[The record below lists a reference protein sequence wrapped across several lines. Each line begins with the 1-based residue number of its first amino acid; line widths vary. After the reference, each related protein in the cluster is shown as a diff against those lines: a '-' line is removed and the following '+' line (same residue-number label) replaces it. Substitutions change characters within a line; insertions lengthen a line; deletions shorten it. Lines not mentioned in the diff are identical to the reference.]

1 MHRRVQ
7 AEDARAEGPGRSLA
21 YLNGIGV
28 ERVKFLGGKRARVL
42 RGKGIRS
49 VTDVLLHVP
58 RRYIDRSRR
67 VNLEEVEEGAEATV
81 IGRVNR
87 VSMRRPRRGM
97 VIVEAVI
104 SDGAGAL
111 RAVWFNQPYQA
122 RRLDRGVE
130 VALSGKIERYR
141 GRLQINSPSVFL
153 LDSAHES
160 LAVGRVV
167 PVHPAVGEVGPSF
180 MRLGVHNALKRSRPV
195 ADPLPAEMRRR
206 NRLIDR
212 DRALASIHFP
222 ESMTEIEPARR
233 RLVFDEFFRLEVALA
248 MTKQRKLAASQGVA
262 HLLEPEEGGA
272 GLVEQFIS
280 ALPFRL
286 TGAQSRVIDEIRRD
300 MAAPHPMHRLLQGEV
315 GSGKTVVAVAA
326 ALTAV
331 QGGFQAAVMAPTE
344 VLAEQHYAGIDGL
357 LSSAGM
363 APPLE
368 GEIPLPVAAGG
379 EPGAGEPG
387 GGRDPRGR
395 GRDEGGSRSVLRAA
409 LLTGER
415 ADVNF
420 RRRGATGRGEMLEMI
435 AGGEIDIVIGTHALI
450 QEGVRF
456 ARLGAAVVDEQ
467 HRFGVHQRVKLKD
480 KAEGVDPDLLIMT
493 ATPIPRTLS
502 MTLYGDLDVSEL
514 DEMPGGRRPIETWAA
529 SKEGFGL
536 DRVHKAIRREVEKG
550 RQAFVVCPLVEGSA
564 RSKEASAAVAEHE
577 RLTRVFPDLRVG
589 LLHGRMRP
597 SLKEEVMQAF
607 RAAEID
613 ILVATTVIE
622 VGIDVPNAAVMVIR
636 DADRFGLSQ
645 LHQLRGRV
653 GRGRHP
659 AQCILLADPA
669 TEDGAERI
677 AAMVDI
683 SDGFRLAEEDL
694 RIRGHGTVF
703 GARQSGFSDLRIAD
717 ILRDH
722 RALTAARREAFELVE
737 RDPRLELHPE
747 VKAEVRA
754 LLGVEVEWLF
764 KS

>member
-7 AEDARAEGPGRSLA
+7 AEEARAEGPGRSLA

-379 EPGAGEPG
+379 EPGGGEPG

-420 RRRGATGRGEMLEMI
+420 RRRGATGRGELLEMI
-435 AGGEIDIVIGTHALI
+435 AGGQIDIVIGTHALI

>member
-1 MHRRVQ
+1 MHRR
-7 AEDARAEGPGRSLA
+7 APAGEARAEGPGRSLA

-28 ERVKFLGGKRARVL
+28 ERVKFLGGRRARVL

-87 VSMRRPRRGM
+87 VSVRRPRRGM

-104 SDGAGAL
+104 SDGAGLL

-122 RRLDRGVE
+122 RRLDRGAE
-130 VALSGKIERYR
+130 VALSGKVERYR

-153 LDSAHES
+153 LDSGQES

-195 ADPLPAEMRRR
+195 ADPLPAELRRR

-222 ESMTEIEPARR
+222 ESMTDIAPARR

-248 MTKQRKLAASQGVA
+248 MTKQRKLAASQGIA
-262 HLLEPEEGGA
+262 HLLEPGEGGP
-272 GLVEQFIS
+272 GLVEHFIS

-286 TGAQSRVIDEIRRD
+286 TGAQSRVIEEIRRD
-300 MAAPHPMHRLLQGEV
+300 MAAPRPMHRLLQGEV
-315 GSGKTVVAVAA
+315 GSGKTVAAVAA

-344 VLAEQHYAGIDGL
+344 VLAEQHYEGVDGL

-368 GEIPLPVAAGG
+368 GEVPLPVTAGG
-379 EPGAGEPG
+379 EQG
-387 GGRDPRGR
+387 GGGDRR
-395 GRDEGGSRSVLRAA
+395 GRDRGVNRSALRAA

-420 RRRGATGRGEMLEMI
+420 RRRGGTGRGELLEMI

-467 HRFGVHQRVKLKD
+467 HRFGVHQRVELKD

-514 DEMPGGRRPIETWAA
+514 DEMPRGRRPIETWAA
-529 SKEGFGL
+529 SGEGLGL
-536 DRVHKAIRREVEKG
+536 DRVHEAIRREVEKG

-564 RSKEASAAVAEHE
+564 QSKEASAAVAEHE
-577 RLTRVFPDLRVG
+577 RLTGAFPDLRVG

-607 RAAEID
+607 RAAELD

-622 VGIDVPNAAVMVIR
+622 VGIDVPNATVMVIR

-717 ILRDH
+717 ILRD
-722 RALTAARREAFELVE
+722 RKELAAARREAFELVE
-737 RDPRLELHPE
+737 RDPKLELHPE

-754 LLGVEVEWLF
+754 LLGAEVEWLF

>member
-7 AEDARAEGPGRSLA
+7 AGEARAGGPGRSLA

-28 ERVKFLGGKRARVL
+28 ERVKYLGGKRARAL
-42 RGKGIRS
+42 RQKGIRS

-67 VNLEEVEEGAEATV
+67 VNLEEVEEGAEVTV
-81 IGRVNR
+81 IGRVDR
-87 VSMRRPRRGM
+87 VSVRRPRRGM

-104 SDGAGAL
+104 SDGAGFL
-111 RAVWFNQPYQA
+111 RAVWFNQEYQA
-122 RRLDRGVE
+122 RRLDRGAE

-153 LDSAHES
+153 LDSGRES
-160 LAVGRVV
+160 LAVDRVV
-167 PVHPAVGEVGPSF
+167 PVHPAVGEVGPSY

-195 ADPLPAEMRRR
+195 TDPLPAELRRR

-212 DRALASIHFP
+212 DRALASVHFP
-222 ESMTEIEPARR
+222 ESMAEVAPARR

-248 MTKQRKLAASQGVA
+248 MTKQRKLAASQGIA
-262 HLLEPEEGGA
+262 HLLEPEEGGP

-315 GSGKTVVAVAA
+315 GSGKTAVAVAA

-344 VLAEQHYAGIDGL
+344 VLAEQHYGGVAGL

-363 APPLE
+363 SPPLE
-368 GEIPLPVAAGG
+368 GELPLPDAARG
-379 EPGAGEPG
+379 EHSGV
-387 GGRDPRGR
+387 RGR
-395 GRDEGGSRSVLRAA
+395 RSRDRGVDRSALRAA

-420 RRRGATGRGEMLEMI
+420 RRRGGTGRGELLEMI
-435 AGGEIDIVIGTHALI
+435 ACGEIDIVIGTHALI

-467 HRFGVHQRVKLKD
+467 HRFGVHQRVELKD

-514 DEMPGGRRPIETWAA
+514 DEMPRGRRPIETWAA

-536 DRVHKAIRREVEKG
+536 DRVHKVIRREVEKG

-577 RLTRVFPDLRVG
+577 RLTRAFPDLSVG

-622 VGIDVPNAAVMVIR
+622 VGIDVPNATIMVIR

-717 ILRDH
+717 ILRH
-722 RALTAARREAFELVE
+722 HKELTAARREAFELVE

-754 LLGVEVEWLF
+754 LLGAEVEWLF

>member
-7 AEDARAEGPGRSLA
+7 AGEARAEGPGRSLA

-28 ERVKFLGGKRARVL
+28 ERVKYLGGKRARAL
-42 RGKGIRS
+42 RQKGIRS

-67 VNLEEVEEGAEATV
+67 VNLEEVEEGAEVTV
-81 IGRVNR
+81 IGRVKR
-87 VSMRRPRRGM
+87 VSVRRPRRGM

-104 SDGAGAL
+104 SDGAGFL
-111 RAVWFNQPYQA
+111 RAVWFNQEYQA

-141 GRLQINSPSVFL
+141 GRLQLNSPSVFL
-153 LDSAHES
+153 LDSGRES
-160 LAVGRVV
+160 LAVDRVV
-167 PVHPAVGEVGPSF
+167 PVHPAVGEVGPSY

-222 ESMTEIEPARR
+222 ESMAEVAPARR

-248 MTKQRKLAASQGVA
+248 MTKQRKLAASQGIA
-262 HLLEPEEGGA
+262 HLLEPEEGGP
-272 GLVEQFIS
+272 GLVEQFVS

-286 TGAQSRVIDEIRRD
+286 TGAQNRVIGEIRRD
-300 MAAPHPMHRLLQGEV
+300 MAASHPMHRLLQGEV
-315 GSGKTVVAVAA
+315 GSGKTVAAVAA

-344 VLAEQHYAGIDGL
+344 VLAEQHYGGIAGL

-363 APPLE
+363 APAPE
-368 GEIPLPVAAGG
+368 GELPLPDAAGG
-379 EPGAGEPG
+379 EQG
-387 GGRDPRGR
+387 GVRDRRSQDRGVN
-395 GRDEGGSRSVLRAA
+395 RSALRAA

-420 RRRGATGRGEMLEMI
+420 RRRGATGRGELLEMI
-435 AGGEIDIVIGTHALI
+435 ACGEIDIVIGTHALI

-514 DEMPGGRRPIETWAA
+514 DEMPRGRRPIETWAA
-529 SKEGFGL
+529 SREGLGL
-536 DRVHKAIRREVEKG
+536 DRVHKAIRQEVEKG

-577 RLTRVFPDLRVG
+577 RLTRAFPDLRVG

-597 SLKEEVMQAF
+597 SLKEEAMQAF

-622 VGIDVPNAAVMVIR
+622 VGIDVPNATIMVIR

-669 TEDGAERI
+669 TADGAERI
-677 AAMVDI
+677 AAMVGI

-717 ILRDH
+717 ILRDYK
-722 RALTAARREAFELVE
+722 ALTAARREAFDLVE
-737 RDPRLELHPE
+737 RDPKLELHPE